1 MIIFKSEREIQHLRE
16 AGRIVALALRAVR
29 QAVAPGV
36 TTQDLDEVARELI
49 TAHGAVPAFKGYHGF
64 PGNICASVNDEVVHG
79 IPGPKRLQEGDI
91 ISVDCGAIYNGYYG
105 DSAVTIPVGAVD
117 PVSERLLR
125 VTEESLYKGIAAAT
139 VGNRLSD
146 ISHAVQL
153 HVEAEG
159 FSVVRDYVGHGIG
172 RNMHEDPQI
181 PNFGAPGRG
190 PLLKPG
196 MVLAIEPMVNVGT
209 YKVRSLKDGW
219 TVVTT
224 DGKRSAHF
232 EHTIAI
238 TPDGP
243 QILTGLDSE
252 AE

>member
-1 MIIFKSEREIQHLRE
+1 MIIFKSEREIQYLRE

-36 TTQDLDEVARELI
+36 TTQELDEVARELI
-49 TAHGAVPAFKGYHGF
+49 VAHGAIPAFKGYGGF
-64 PGNICASVNDEVVHG
+64 QGNICASVNEEVVHG
-79 IPGPKRLQEGDI
+79 IPGPKRLQAGDI
-91 ISVDCGAIYNGYYG
+91 ISIDCGAICNGYYG
-105 DSAVTIPVGAVD
+105 DSAVTIPVGTID
-117 PVSERLLR
+117 PESERLLR
-125 VTEESLYKGIAAAT
+125 VTEESLYQGIAAAT
-139 VGNRLSD
+139 VGNRLGD
-146 ISHAVQL
+146 ISHAVQC

-209 YKVRSLKDGW
+209 YKVRTLKDGW
-219 TVVTT
+219 TVVTA

-243 QILTGLDSE
+243 KILTVLGSDD
-252 AE
+252 

>member
-1 MIIFKSEREIQHLRE
+1 MIIFKSEREIQYLRE

-36 TTQDLDEVARELI
+36 TTQELDEVARELI
-49 TAHGAVPAFKGYHGF
+49 VAHGAIPAFKGYGGF
-64 PGNICASVNDEVVHG
+64 QGNICASVNEEVVHG
-79 IPGPKRLQEGDI
+79 IPGPKRLQAGDI
-91 ISVDCGAIYNGYYG
+91 ISIDCGAICNGYYG
-105 DSAVTIPVGAVD
+105 DSAVTIPVGTID
-117 PVSERLLR
+117 PESERLLR
-125 VTEESLYKGIAAAT
+125 VTEESLYQGIAAAT
-139 VGNRLSD
+139 VGNRLGD
-146 ISHAVQL
+146 ISHAVQC

-172 RNMHEDPQI
+172 RSMHEDPQI

-209 YKVRSLKDGW
+209 YKVRTLKDGW
-219 TVVTT
+219 TVVTA

-243 QILTGLDSE
+243 KILTVLGSDD
-252 AE
+252 